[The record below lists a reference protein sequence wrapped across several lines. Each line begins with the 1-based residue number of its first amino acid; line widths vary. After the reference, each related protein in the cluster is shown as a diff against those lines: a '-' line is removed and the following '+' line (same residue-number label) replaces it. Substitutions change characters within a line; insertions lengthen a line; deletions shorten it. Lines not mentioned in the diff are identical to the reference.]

1 MSAASLVFELA
12 LMVSPTV
19 YSTVDDMTSATP
31 LPLLPLA
38 SHLPNASGLARPPSL
53 NSVIPRAAAARQE
66 FSSLEAWLSA
76 PATLQLPLHQ
86 IECQQEHKGRELQRL
101 LLQTHIQQRGNG
113 DVGPALRVMQ
123 DAEPIVYSHRRLH
136 PRLLKT
142 IFGSIQITRLSYS
155 RAGAASIHP
164 LDEALQLPAR
174 SFSYELQ
181 RRLVKAAVQG
191 TFREARERIAEMSGA
206 PIPMRSLDQIIQD
219 AAEDFDA
226 FYAQRTPEPWTDT
239 GSILVAAVDGKGI
252 PMIKPQGAQRRVRL
266 TKGQKANRKKM
277 ATVAAVFTRAP
288 WIRTP
293 QQVMESLFGRERTI
307 GAAEKPAPRPEHKR
321 VWASLSK
328 GKAAVIAEV
337 AAEVLRR
344 DPQGHKTHV
353 ALTDGERALQILVS
367 QKLEVTLILDLLHVL
382 EKLWKAAYV
391 FHAEGSPEA
400 EHWVRLRTERILEGH
415 VSHVVQG
422 MRQSVTKLRLGGSK
436 GKTLSSVANYLYRNR
451 TRMRYDQYLAAG
463 LPIASGSVEGAC
475 KNLIK
480 DRMERSGMRWTEAMA
495 EAIVKLRA
503 IYLSGDL
510 DQYWS
515 FHIQRDQERLHPA
528 SRWTVVEK

>member
-1 MSAASLVFELA
+1 M
-12 LMVSPTV
+12 
-19 YSTVDDMTSATP
+19 
-31 LPLLPLA
+31 
-38 SHLPNASGLARPPSL
+38 
-53 NSVIPRAAAARQE
+53 
-66 FSSLEAWLSA
+66 
-76 PATLQLPLHQ
+76 
-86 IECQQEHKGRELQRL
+86 QRL
-101 LLQTHIQQRGNG
+101 LLQAHIQQRGNG
-113 DVGPALRVMQ
+113 DVGPALFVNQ
-123 DAEPIVYSHRRLH
+123 DGQEPTRYSHRRLH
-136 PRLLKT
+136 ARVLKT
-142 IFGSIQITRLSYS
+142 IFGPIEIIRMGYC
-155 RAGAASIHP
+155 RAGSESIHP

-181 RRLVKAAVQG
+181 KRMVKAAVQG
-191 TFREARERIAEMSGA
+191 TFRETGERIAEITGA
-206 PIPMRSLDQIIQD
+206 PVWVRSIEEVIQQ

-226 FYAQRTPEPWTDT
+226 FYAERTPPTWTDT
-239 GSILVAAVDGKGI
+239 GSVLVAAVDGKGI
-252 PMIKPQGAQRRVRL
+252 PMIKPGGAQRAVRL

-293 QQVMESLFGRERTI
+293 QQVVESLFGRNRSTRAGEN
-307 GAAEKPAPRPEHKR
+307 PPPRPEHKR
-321 VWASLSK
+321 VWASLTK
-328 GKAAVIAEV
+328 GKAALIGEV

-344 DPQGHKTHV
+344 DPQGHKIHV

-367 QKLEVTLILDLLHVL
+367 KKLKVTLILDLLHVL

-400 EHWVRLRTERILEGH
+400 EQWVRRRAEKILEGH
-415 VSHVVQG
+415 VSQVVQG
-422 MRQSVTKLRLGGSK
+422 IRQSVTKRALGPSK
-436 GKTLSSVANYLYRNR
+436 GKTLSRVANYLYRNR
-451 TRMRYDQYLAAG
+451 GRMHYDQYLAQG
-463 LPIASGSVEGAC
+463 LPIGSGPVEGAC

-510 DQYWS
+510 DQYWP

-528 SRWTVVEK
+528 GRWSVVQK